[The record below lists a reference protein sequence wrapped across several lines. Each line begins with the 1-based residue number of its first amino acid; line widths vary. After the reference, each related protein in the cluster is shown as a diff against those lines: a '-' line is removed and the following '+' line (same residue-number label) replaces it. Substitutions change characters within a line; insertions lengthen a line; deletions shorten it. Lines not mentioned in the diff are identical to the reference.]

1 MKQFCFFILFL
12 FWISSTI
19 SASTGYIEELEV
31 GDLAPDFNI
40 TNVHTNTSSK
50 LSDHLGKVVIL
61 DLWATWCPPCKESVP
76 EIIRLQKSYNTSDL
90 QIISI
95 DIDHS
100 ESYKQI
106 IDFALN
112 YNMSWIVSMDI
123 SNMRLNYSTGRIPTM
138 YIIDKQGYIVYKEI
152 GFKYNYVTE
161 ALDALITADNIAP
174 IIINP
179 QITQLSTPMSFEN
192 NSVKVQAENITDEF
206 SIEEIFLLVSS
217 GSAQGIYN
225 LIQNSLGEIDAI
237 IEIRPSLLFGTD
249 HILLSIVAKDFRGN
263 EAQSIPLSL
272 SVELIDLDTSPP
284 EIISVDIEFENLSTI
299 YRFSI
304 EVTVYDDTFV
314 DYITISL
321 KEPDQVQNFQVKDIS
336 RSDDNSSIFVGV
348 LSLNKTEI
356 ITPEFVIAEVTAV
369 DVAGKETHFS
379 SISSTSNKITFF
391 WGLHYIFVSLG
402 ILAVYSKRKK

>member
-1 MKQFCFFILFL
+1 MKHFCYFFLFL
-12 FWISSTI
+12 FWISSTL
-19 SASTGYIEELEV
+19 SASTGYIGELDV

-40 TNVHTNTSSK
+40 TNVYTNTSLK

-61 DLWATWCPPCKESVP
+61 DLWATWCPPCKESIP

-95 DIDHS
+95 DIDLT

-106 IDFALN
+106 INFALN

-123 SNMRLNYSTGRIPTM
+123 SNMRMNYGTGYIPTM

-174 IIINP
+174 LIINP

-192 NSVKVQAENITDEF
+192 NSVQVQAENITDEF

-217 GSAQGIYN
+217 GSTQGRYN
-225 LIQNSLGEIDAI
+225 LIQNSLGEIDTI

-272 SVELIDLDTSPP
+272 SVELIEIDTSSP
-284 EIISVDIEFENLSTI
+284 EIISVDIEFEDLPTT
-299 YRFSI
+299 YQFYI

-314 DYITISL
+314 DYITISV
-321 KEPDQVQNFQVKDIS
+321 KEPGQVQNFQVKDIS
-336 RSDDNSSIFVGV
+336 RSEGNSSIFIGV

-356 ITPEFVIAEVTAV
+356 ITPESVIAEVIAV
-369 DVAGKETHFS
+369 DVAGKETQFP
-379 SISSTSNKITFF
+379 SISSTSNKITIF
-391 WGLHYIFVSLG
+391 WSFHYIFASLG
-402 ILAVYSKRKK
+402 ILTVHSKRKK